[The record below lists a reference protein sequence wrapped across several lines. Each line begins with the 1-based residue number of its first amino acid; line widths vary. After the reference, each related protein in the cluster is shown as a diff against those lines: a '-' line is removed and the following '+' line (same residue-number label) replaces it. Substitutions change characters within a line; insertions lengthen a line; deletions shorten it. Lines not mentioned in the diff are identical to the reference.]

1 MFCDCNPASLR
12 PLIVT
17 VSLFSCNRIANVP
30 IISQQVTML
39 IKFVLPFENGFIASQ
54 QNTLRLS
61 SLSLSTKSQRI
72 PTWKERTTR
81 KSYKRKLCRV
91 ESHVLCRYRRHR
103 CCLIFDKSSTM
114 KMSLD
119 GWIKLVVGH
128 YYFLCDKQ
136 EWNSLLALPPTL
148 NINSTAMVTSMVTMV
163 KLESQTLDICQLA
176 ELRSNFSIINATGKH
191 TVGTMQSSPNDKN
204 DFSSCLLHQNE
215 PENR

>member
-1 MFCDCNPASLR
+1 MIVIRLRYVRWLLPCRCSRVIESPTFPSSVSRWRCLLNSFCLLKTDSLPRSKIHFVCRRCHCRRNHREYQREKNERRENRTKENCVASNLTFFAV
-12 PLIVT
+12 I
-17 VSLFSCNRIANVP
+17 
-30 IISQQVTML
+30 
-39 IKFVLPFENGFIASQ
+39 
-54 QNTLRLS
+54 
-61 SLSLSTKSQRI
+61 
-72 PTWKERTTR
+72 
-81 KSYKRKLCRV
+81 
-91 ESHVLCRYRRHR
+91 RHR